1 MSSAAALYNQNAVS
15 RSLNSYWSTRNRLHH
30 LVRKCFSLFA
40 LLYLGRDGTC
50 MTCSVA
56 ITDHS
61 HHNSHHR
68 LVDRWKNKKKWFDQC
83 ADNHQ
88 TQLGWRCSS
97 WAKDERKLSVYFMLA
112 THSFFFIGM
121 RDKTDAYTRQY
132 VSYRYTTV
140 NYTSTCYLFFFYN
153 FQHMLIVMQMVMVR
167 QWFSSHLF
175 RNLALP
181 QEYIGFWLNQ
191 IFNLKI

>member
-68 LVDRWKNKKKWFDQC
+68 LVDRWKNKKNGSIN
-83 ADNHQ
+83 AL
-88 TQLGWRCSS
+88 TTIRRS
-97 WAKDERKLSVYFMLA
+97 WAGAAPPGQKMNGNCPFTLCSLPTPFFSSGWETRQMH
-112 THSFFFIGM
+112 THVNMFHIDIRLLTTRQHVIYFFFTISSICSLSCRWSWWDNDFHLIFSGILPYP
-121 RDKTDAYTRQY
+121 K
-132 VSYRYTTV
+132 
-140 NYTSTCYLFFFYN
+140 STLDFD
-153 FQHMLIVMQMVMVR
+153 
-167 QWFSSHLF
+167 
-175 RNLALP
+175 
-181 QEYIGFWLNQ
+181 
-191 IFNLKI
+191 